1 MSSTNTGQWEK
12 LFTYET
18 LVHAIA
24 GSVGSMTAMSVFY
37 PLDTVRSRLQL
48 EKNRQSKDTWTM
60 LQELFQEE
68 GIESLYR
75 GLSPV
80 LTSLCASGFV
90 YFYTFHGL
98 RAVFSQSTSGSSGQK
113 HSAGKDLALG
123 ALAGVI
129 NVFVTTPFW
138 VVNTRMKMQGVKLRQ
153 GDESLKRYP
162 KYEGIFDGLVKIWQQ
177 EGPSALWAGS
187 IPSLVLVSNPAI
199 QFMVYESLKRRVG
212 RLLNGGVSDGSDV
225 VLSSGIIFALG
236 AISKSI
242 STVITYPLQV
252 VQSKSRY
259 GSDEVRNKR
268 MMQILLEILSKDGF
282 TGGLYKGLEAKL
294 LQTVL
299 TTALMY
305 LCYEKI
311 VSLVFTILLS
321 SRKGNLK
328 RH

>member
-1 MSSTNTGQWEK
+1 MSSTNTRQWEK

-24 GSVGSMTAMSVFY
+24 GSVGSMTAMTVFY

-48 EKNRQSKDTWTM
+48 ENRQSKDTWTM
-60 LQELFQEE
+60 LQELVQEE

-98 RAVFSQSTSGSSGQK
+98 RAVFSNSNTNGQK
-113 HSAGKDLALG
+113 HSAVKDLSLG

-129 NVFVTTPFW
+129 NVFSTTPFW

-199 QFMVYESLKRRVG
+199 QFMLYESLKRRTMN
-212 RLLNGGVSDGSDV
+212 LLGNGDGSNV
-225 VLSSGIIFALG
+225 VLSSGVIFALG

-242 STVITYPLQV
+242 STIITYPLQV

-259 GSDEVRNKR
+259 GSDEVKNKR
-268 MMQILLEILSKDGF
+268 MIQILLEILAKDGL

-321 SRKGNLK
+321 GRKGDFK

>member
-1 MSSTNTGQWEK
+1 MSSTNTGRWDK
-12 LFTYET
+12 LLTYET

-48 EKNRQSKDTWTM
+48 EENRQSKDTLTM
-60 LQELFQEE
+60 LQELVQEE

-98 RAVFSQSTSGSSGQK
+98 RAVFSTPNADGSK
-113 HSAGKDLALG
+113 HSAVRDLTLG
-123 ALAGVI
+123 ALAGAI
-129 NVFVTTPFW
+129 NVFTTTPFW
-138 VVNTRMKMQGVKLRQ
+138 VVNTRMKMQGIKSRAGASRSAQ
-153 GDESLKRYP
+153 RYP
-162 KYEGIFDGLVKIWQQ
+162 SYDGIFDGLVTIWQQ
-177 EGPSALWAGS
+177 EGPSALWAGA

-199 QFMVYESLKRRVG
+199 QFMLYESLKRRVMK
-212 RLLNGGVSDGSDV
+212 L
-225 VLSSGIIFALG
+225 LSSSSNNGSNVPLNSGVIFALG

-259 GSDEVRNKR
+259 GSEEVKNKR
-268 MMQILLEILSKDGF
+268 MIQILLEILSRDGVA
-282 TGGLYKGLEAKL
+282 GGLYKGLEAKL

-321 SRKGNLK
+321 SGKAK
-328 RH
+328 RS